1 MVNDEE
7 ILEKAKLAEENDPLK
22 QIERLEEKAK
32 ADELA
37 WQKRENEL
45 LVKITKQAESEKT
58 ERRKAIK
65 AEQAKKVAEWKYINQ
80 QEQQIDGV
88 ADLVNKETNDP
99 QKRARQIFVERLKAR
114 REKSQKLAEERKENT
129 FYI

>member
-1 MVNDEE
+1 
-7 ILEKAKLAEENDPLK
+7 
-22 QIERLEEKAK
+22 
-32 ADELA
+32 
-37 WQKRENEL
+37 
-45 LVKITKQAESEKT
+45 
-58 ERRKAIK
+58 
-65 AEQAKKVAEWKYINQ
+65 VAEWKYINQ

>member
-37 WQKRENEL
+37 
-45 LVKITKQAESEKT
+45 
-58 ERRKAIK
+58 
-65 AEQAKKVAEWKYINQ
+65 
-80 QEQQIDGV
+80 
-88 ADLVNKETNDP
+88 
-99 QKRARQIFVERLKAR
+99 
-114 REKSQKLAEERKENT
+114 
-129 FYI
+129 

>member
-45 LVKITKQAESEKT
+45 LVKITKQSESEKA

-65 AEQAKKVAEWKYINQ
+65 AEQAKKVAEYKYLHQ
-80 QEQQIDGV
+80 QEQQIDGI
-88 ADLVNKETNDP
+88 ADLVNKDTNDP